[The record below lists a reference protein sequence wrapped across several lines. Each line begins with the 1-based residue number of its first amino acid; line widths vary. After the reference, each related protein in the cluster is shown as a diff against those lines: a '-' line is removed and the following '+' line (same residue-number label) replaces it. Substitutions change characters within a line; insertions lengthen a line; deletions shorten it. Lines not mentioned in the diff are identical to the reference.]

1 MEIVSKNYENF
12 EEDILNHIENS
23 DYISFDLEMTGIEND
38 KNNSLIDTPEIRYLK
53 YKHTSEKYSI
63 IQLGLSLFKKRENPN
78 NSNEIL
84 YECYPYNLYLFPN
97 SKDLKDLSQDKM
109 NL

>member
-38 KNNSLIDTPEIRYLK
+38 KNNSLIDTPEIRY
-53 YKHTSEKYSI
+53 
-63 IQLGLSLFKKRENPN
+63 
-78 NSNEIL
+78 
-84 YECYPYNLYLFPN
+84 
-97 SKDLKDLSQDKM
+97 
-109 NL
+109 